1 MVSAR
6 RGVGFAFRGRG
17 DQTVGFA
24 GVAIVLQLTRAADAG
39 SRAPVTEDELAHD
52 LRLPPAII
60 LELCFRM
67 VRRGLLVENVNG
79 FSLSAGTDNVAM
91 DAVADAI
98 DRDPAL
104 AQNQVTEQTSESG

>member
-1 MVSAR
+1 
-6 RGVGFAFRGRG
+6 
-17 DQTVGFA
+17 
-24 GVAIVLQLTRAADAG
+24 
-39 SRAPVTEDELAHD
+39 
-52 LRLPPAII
+52 
-60 LELCFRM
+60 M

-79 FSLSAGTDNVAM
+79 FSLSAGTDKVAM